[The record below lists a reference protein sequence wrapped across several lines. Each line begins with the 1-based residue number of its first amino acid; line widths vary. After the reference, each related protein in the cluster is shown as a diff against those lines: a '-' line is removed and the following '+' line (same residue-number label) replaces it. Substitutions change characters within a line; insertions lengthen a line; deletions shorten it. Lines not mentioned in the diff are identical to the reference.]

1 MTKTTGPV
9 TIHAEDLVTAW
20 KKMCRHILSEGFLA
34 QPILTG
40 DSGTVPGLT
49 REAVNVVLTI
59 EDTYVSSRTLDVM
72 NTTHPADVIKWMK
85 ALWTRGEAPEGIDR
99 TYAVRVYDYG
109 GEGLDQVARIID
121 LLSRDQES
129 RRGVIALSDP
139 RIDDPS
145 TPASIPCLSTIH
157 FLIRDGAIKTNI
169 YFRSWDAGKKLLPD
183 LVGIADV
190 RDEVSQNIG
199 VPLGELTVFVG
210 SVHIYDNDVEWVTSA
225 VSDTGT

>member
-1 MTKTTGPV
+1 MTKVAAPV
-9 TIHAEDLVTAW
+9 SLQAANLVAAW
-20 KKMCRHILSEGFLA
+20 KEMCRHILRDGSSA

-40 DSGTVPGLT
+40 DSGTIPGLT

-59 EDTYVSSRTLDVM
+59 EDTVVTPSTLEVM
-72 NTTHPADVIKWMK
+72 NSTHPANVIEWMK
-85 ALWTRGEAPEGIDR
+85 DLWARGKTPEGIDR
-99 TYAVRVYDYG
+99 TYAVRVYDYD
-109 GEGLDQVARIID
+109 EKGLDQVARVCD

-129 RRGVIALSDP
+129 RRAVITMSDP
-139 RIDDPS
+139 RIDNPS

-157 FLIRDGAIKTNI
+157 FLIRDGEIKTNI

-210 SVHIYDNDVEWVTSA
+210 SVHIYDDDVDWVTDA
-225 VSDTGT
+225 VSD